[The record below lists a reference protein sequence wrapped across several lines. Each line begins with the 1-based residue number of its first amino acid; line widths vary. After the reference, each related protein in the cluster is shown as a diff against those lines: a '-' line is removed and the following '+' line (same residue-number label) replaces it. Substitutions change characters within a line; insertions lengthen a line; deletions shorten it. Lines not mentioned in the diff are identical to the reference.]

1 MLKHDT
7 NAFRLIRSKIGLKIA
22 ILVVIQIIFIITS
35 FSILSYYESQ
45 GTYLGNSINIAGKN
59 RFLTSNLMLH
69 LSEYFFEGSSDNDIS
84 KINHISKINSAIDQ
98 LETNI
103 LALRQGGKV
112 SDVDLKPLPS
122 EFFDDWNII
131 YQKWVSL
138 KTTLTENIIKPNE
151 QTNSAAT
158 TTTITTTT
166 AITIDNVIKTTLETR
181 ALSLVD
187 SSNALVT
194 KLGKYAGNISQNSMF
209 LQTIFA
215 LLNIA
220 VAAVVLFIVMRI
232 LKPIYA
238 LTTATSEVSRGN
250 LDVSVKSRGNDDE
263 LSVLSQS
270 FNSMVRSI
278 KNYVKKQNELTKE
291 LENANEE
298 LKHKDRLKDEFIN
311 VAAHELRS
319 PIQPILGLSQFLRS
333 NKGRESSSSSNS
345 AAMSIEKENEL
356 LDVIVRNSNRL
367 RQLAED
373 ILDVAKIESQS
384 LKLDKEKFD
393 INKKILNVIKDV
405 EKQISDSNKL
415 KILFIE
421 SREPIFID
429 ADKGRIYQVIA
440 NLLNNAIKFTK
451 EGTILVSVRMTQ
463 KKGGNKEEEG
473 REYGSS
479 SSSSR
484 HVIMSVKDSGAG
496 IATEI
501 EPKLFSKFA
510 TKSDK
515 GTGLGLFISKSIIEA
530 HGGKIWA
537 ENNSDGK
544 GATFA
549 FNLPIN

>member
-1 MLKHDT
+1 MLKHDA

-69 LSEYFFEGSSDNDIS
+69 LSEYFFESNGNDIS

-138 KTTLTENIIKPNE
+138 KTTLTNNIIKPNE
-151 QTNSAAT
+151 QINSEATATAT
-158 TTTITTTT
+158 TT
-166 AITIDNVIKTTLETR
+166 DKDIKTTLDTR

-194 KLGKYAGNISQNSMF
+194 KLGKYVGNTSQNSMF

-215 LLNIA
+215 FLNIV

-232 LKPIYA
+232 LKPIFA
-238 LTTATSEVSRGN
+238 LTTATSEISRGN
-250 LDVSVKSRGNDDE
+250 LDVSVKSRGNNDE
-263 LSVLSQS
+263 LSVLTDS
-270 FNSMVRSI
+270 FNFMVNSI
-278 KNYVKKQNELTKE
+278 KKYVNKQNELTRK
-291 LENANEE
+291 LKDANEE
-298 LKHKDRLKDEFIN
+298 LKNNDRLKDEFIN

-319 PIQPILGLSQFLRS
+319 PIQPILGLSEFLRS
-333 NKGRESSSSSNS
+333 NKGRENNNSSNS
-345 AAMSIEKENEL
+345 AAMSLEKEEEL
-356 LDVIVRNSNRL
+356 LDVIVRNSKRL

-373 ILDVAKIESQS
+373 ILDVAKIEGGS
-384 LKLDKEKFD
+384 LFLKKEKFNLKEM
-393 INKKILNVIKDV
+393 ITEILSEYEQKIKNIKNI
-405 EKQISDSNKL
+405 KLSYYSQGNDS
-415 KILFIE
+415 ITIE
-421 SREPIFID
+421 ADRSRLC
-429 ADKGRIYQVIA
+429 QVIY
-440 NLLNNAIKFTK
+440 NLLSNAVKFTNDGSITVIAEK
-451 EGTILVSVRMTQ
+451 KDKDDNFILLSIRDTGTGI
-463 KKGGNKEEEG
+463 
-473 REYGSS
+473 
-479 SSSSR
+479 
-484 HVIMSVKDSGAG
+484 DS
-496 IATEI
+496 EML
-501 EPKLFSKFA
+501 PKLFTKFA
-510 TKSDK
+510 TKSQTG
-515 GTGLGLFISKSIIEA
+515 GTGLGLFISKSIIER
-530 HGGKIWA
+530 HGGKMWA

-549 FNLPIN
+549 FSLPIN

>member
-1 MLKHDT
+1 MLKHGA

-35 FSILSYYESQ
+35 FGILSYYESQ

-69 LSEYFFEGSSDNDIS
+69 LSEYFFEGSSNDV
-84 KINHISKINSAIDQ
+84 SKINSAIDQ

-103 LALRQGGKV
+103 LALREGGKV

-122 EFFDDWNII
+122 EFLDNWNII

-138 KTTLTENIIKPNE
+138 KTTLTNNIIKPNE
-151 QTNSAAT
+151 QINSAAT
-158 TTTITTTT
+158 ATTV
-166 AITIDNVIKTTLETR
+166 DKVIKTTLETR
-181 ALSLVD
+181 VLSLVD

-194 KLGKYAGNISQNSMF
+194 QLGKYAGNSSQNLMF

-220 VAAVVLFIVMRI
+220 VSAVVFFIVMKI

-238 LTTATSEVSRGN
+238 LTTATSEVTRGN

-263 LSVLSQS
+263 ISVLSQS
-270 FNSMVRSI
+270 FNSMVSSI
-278 KNYVKKQNELTKE
+278 KNYIKKQNELTKE

-298 LKHKDRLKDEFIN
+298 LKHKDQLKDEFIN

-319 PIQPILGLSQFLRS
+319 PIQPILGLSEFLRS
-333 NKGRESSSSSNS
+333 NKGRKNSSGSNC
-345 AAMSIEKENEL
+345 AAMSLEKEEEL

-373 ILDVAKIESQS
+373 ILDVAKIEGGS
-384 LKLDKEKFD
+384 LILKKEKFNLKEMITEILSD
-393 INKKILNVIKDV
+393 YEQKIKNRKNIKLSYESQ
-405 EKQISDSNKL
+405 EKDAI
-415 KILFIE
+415 IIE
-421 SREPIFID
+421 ADRSRVC
-429 ADKGRIYQVIA
+429 QVVY
-440 NLLNNAIKFTK
+440 NLLNNAIKFTN
-451 EGTILVSVRMTQ
+451 EGSITVTIERKHNDNDIVVVSIHDT
-463 KKGGNKEEEG
+463 GTG
-473 REYGSS
+473 
-479 SSSSR
+479 
-484 HVIMSVKDSGAG
+484 IDS
-496 IATEI
+496 EML
-501 EPKLFSKFA
+501 PKLFTKFA
-510 TKSDK
+510 TKSEMG
-515 GTGLGLFISKSIIEA
+515 GTGLGLFISKSIIEK

-537 ENNSDGK
+537 ENNADGN

-549 FNLPIN
+549 FSLPIN

>member
-59 RFLTSNLMLH
+59 RFLDSNLMLH

-84 KINHISKINSAIDQ
+84 KISHISKINSAIDQ

-138 KTTLTENIIKPNE
+138 KTTLTNNIIKPNE
-151 QTNSAAT
+151 QINSA
-158 TTTITTTT
+158 
-166 AITIDNVIKTTLETR
+166 TLETR

-187 SSNALVT
+187 LSNALVT

-238 LTTATSEVSRGN
+238 LTTATSEVTRGN

-298 LKHKDRLKDEFIN
+298 LKHKDQLKDEFIN

-319 PIQPILGLSQFLRS
+319 PIQPILTVAEFLRGRKVGGRNS
-333 NKGRESSSSSNS
+333 NGSND
-345 AAMSIEKENEL
+345 AARSIEKEQEL
-356 LDVIVRNSNRL
+356 LDIIVRNSNRL
-367 RQLAED
+367 RQIAED
-373 ILDVAKIESQS
+373 ILDVARIESGS
-384 LKLDKEKFD
+384 LILKKEKFNLKEM
-393 INKKILNVIKDV
+393 ITEILSEYQQKIKNKNSIKLSYESQDNNA
-405 EKQISDSNKL
+405 I
-415 KILFIE
+415 IIE
-421 SREPIFID
+421 ADRSRLC
-429 ADKGRIYQVIA
+429 QVVY
-440 NLLNNAIKFTK
+440 NLLSNAIKFTDDGSITVVVESK
-451 EGTILVSVRMTQ
+451 DNDNNTVISIKDKGT
-463 KKGGNKEEEG
+463 
-473 REYGSS
+473 
-479 SSSSR
+479 
-484 HVIMSVKDSGAG
+484 G
-496 IATEI
+496 IHLEML
-501 EPKLFSKFA
+501 PKLFTKFA
-510 TKSDK
+510 TKSQTG
-515 GTGLGLFISKSIIEA
+515 GTGLGLFISKSIIEK
-530 HGGKIWA
+530 HNGRIWA
-537 ENNSDGK
+537 ENNHDGK

-549 FNLPIN
+549 FSLPLDNK

>member
-1 MLKHDT
+1 MLKHDA
-7 NAFRLIRSKIGLKIA
+7 NAFRLIHSKIGLKIA

-69 LSEYFFEGSSDNDIS
+69 LSEYFFESNGNDIS

-138 KTTLTENIIKPNE
+138 KTTLTNNIIKPNE
-151 QTNSAAT
+151 QINSEATATAT
-158 TTTITTTT
+158 TT
-166 AITIDNVIKTTLETR
+166 DKDIKTTLDTR

-194 KLGKYAGNISQNSMF
+194 KLGKYAGNTSQNSMF

-215 LLNIA
+215 FLNIV

-232 LKPIYA
+232 LKPIFA
-238 LTTATSEVSRGN
+238 LTTATSEISRGN
-250 LDVSVKSRGNDDE
+250 LDVSVKSRGNNDE
-263 LSVLSQS
+263 LSVLTDS
-270 FNSMVRSI
+270 FNFMVNSI
-278 KNYVKKQNELTKE
+278 KKYVNKQNELTKK
-291 LENANEE
+291 LKDTNEE
-298 LKHKDRLKDEFIN
+298 LKNNDRLKDEFIN

-319 PIQPILGLSQFLRS
+319 PIQPILGLSEFLRS
-333 NKGRESSSSSNS
+333 NKRRENSRSSNNS
-345 AAMSIEKENEL
+345 AAMSLEKEEEL
-356 LDVIVRNSNRL
+356 LDVIVRNSKRL

-373 ILDVAKIESQS
+373 ILDVAKIEGGS
-384 LKLDKEKFD
+384 LFLKKEKFNLKEM
-393 INKKILNVIKDV
+393 ITEILSEYEQKIKNIKNI
-405 EKQISDSNKL
+405 KLSYYSQGNDS
-415 KILFIE
+415 ITIE
-421 SREPIFID
+421 ADRSRLC
-429 ADKGRIYQVIA
+429 QVIY
-440 NLLNNAIKFTK
+440 NLLSNAVKFTNDGSITVIAEK
-451 EGTILVSVRMTQ
+451 KDKDDNFILLSIRDTGTGI
-463 KKGGNKEEEG
+463 
-473 REYGSS
+473 
-479 SSSSR
+479 
-484 HVIMSVKDSGAG
+484 DS
-496 IATEI
+496 EML
-501 EPKLFSKFA
+501 PKLFTKFA
-510 TKSDK
+510 TKSQTG
-515 GTGLGLFISKSIIEA
+515 GTGLGLFISKSIIER
-530 HGGKIWA
+530 HGGKMWA

-549 FNLPIN
+549 FSLPIN

>member
-1 MLKHDT
+1 MLKHDA

-22 ILVVIQIIFIITS
+22 ILVVIQVIFIITS
-35 FSILSYYESQ
+35 FGILSYYESQ

-69 LSEYFFEGSSDNDIS
+69 LSEYFFEGSSGNDIS

-122 EFFDDWNII
+122 EFLDNWNTI

-138 KTTLTENIIKPNE
+138 KTTITENIIKPNE
-151 QTNSAAT
+151 QINSTASASAT
-158 TTTITTTT
+158 TATTI
-166 AITIDNVIKTTLETR
+166 DKVIKTTLETR

-194 KLGKYAGNISQNSMF
+194 QLGKYAGNSSQNLMF

-220 VAAVVLFIVMRI
+220 VAAVVLFIVMKI

-238 LTTATSEVSRGN
+238 LTTATSEVTRGN
-250 LDVSVKSRGNDDE
+250 LDVSVKSRGNNDE

-270 FNSMVRSI
+270 FNSMVTSI

-298 LKHKDRLKDEFIN
+298 LKHKDQLKDEFIN

-319 PIQPILGLSQFLRS
+319 PIQPILGLSEFLRS
-333 NKGRESSSSSNS
+333 NKGRENSSNSSSNC
-345 AAMSIEKENEL
+345 AAMSIEKEKEL

-373 ILDVAKIESQS
+373 ILDVAKIESGS
-384 LKLDKEKFD
+384 LILKKEKFNLKEM
-393 INKKILNVIKDV
+393 ITEILSEYEQKIKNMKNIKLSYESQ
-405 EKQISDSNKL
+405 EKDAI
-415 KILFIE
+415 IIE
-421 SREPIFID
+421 ADRSRVC
-429 ADKGRIYQVIA
+429 QVVY
-440 NLLNNAIKFTK
+440 NLLNNAIKFTN
-451 EGTILVSVRMTQ
+451 EGSITVTIERKHNDNDIVVVSIHDT
-463 KKGGNKEEEG
+463 GTG
-473 REYGSS
+473 
-479 SSSSR
+479 
-484 HVIMSVKDSGAG
+484 IDS
-496 IATEI
+496 EML
-501 EPKLFSKFA
+501 PKLFTKFA
-510 TKSDK
+510 TKSEMG
-515 GTGLGLFISKSIIEA
+515 GTGLGLFISKSIIEK

-537 ENNSDGK
+537 ENNADGN

-549 FNLPIN
+549 FSLPIN

>member
-298 LKHKDRLKDEFIN
+298 LKHRDRLKDEFIN

-333 NKGRESSSSSNS
+333 NKGRESSSSSSNC
-345 AAMSIEKENEL
+345 AAMSLEKENEL

-373 ILDVAKIESQS
+373 ILDVAKIEGGS
-384 LKLDKEKFD
+384 LILKKEKFNLKEMITEILSD
-393 INKKILNVIKDV
+393 CEQKIKNRKNIKLSYESQ
-405 EKQISDSNKL
+405 EKNAI
-415 KILFIE
+415 IIE
-421 SREPIFID
+421 ADRSRVC
-429 ADKGRIYQVIA
+429 QVVY
-440 NLLNNAIKFTK
+440 NLLNNAIKFTN
-451 EGTILVSVRMTQ
+451 EGSITVIVKRKDIDDNFILVSIHDT
-463 KKGGNKEEEG
+463 GTG
-473 REYGSS
+473 
-479 SSSSR
+479 
-484 HVIMSVKDSGAG
+484 IDS
-496 IATEI
+496 EML
-501 EPKLFSKFA
+501 PKLYTKFA
-510 TKSDK
+510 TKSDTG
-515 GTGLGLFISKSIIEA
+515 GTGLGLFISKSIIEK

-537 ENNSDGK
+537 ENNNCDGGR

-549 FNLPIN
+549 FNLPVN

>member
-1 MLKHDT
+1 MLKHDA
-7 NAFRLIRSKIGLKIA
+7 NAFKLTHSKIGLKIA

-35 FSILSYYESQ
+35 FSILSYYKSQ

-69 LSEYFFEGSSDNDIS
+69 LSEYFFESNGNDIS

-138 KTTLTENIIKPNE
+138 KTTLTNNIIKPNE
-151 QTNSAAT
+151 QINSAAT
-158 TTTITTTT
+158 ATTTINN
-166 AITIDNVIKTTLETR
+166 DIKTTLETR

-187 SSNALVT
+187 LSNALVT

-238 LTTATSEVSRGN
+238 LTTATSEVTRGN

-263 LSVLSQS
+263 LSVLSHS

-278 KNYVKKQNELTKE
+278 KNYIKKQNELTKE

-298 LKHKDRLKDEFIN
+298 LKLKDRLKDEFIN

-333 NKGRESSSSSNS
+333 NKGRISSSTSNS

-384 LKLDKEKFD
+384 LKLDKDKFD

-421 SREPIFID
+421 QREAIFVD
-429 ADKGRIYQVIA
+429 ADKVRIYQVIA

-451 EGTILVSVRMTQ
+451 EGTISVSVKMPQ
-463 KKGGNKEEEG
+463 KKGMIREEKEEG
-473 REYGSS
+473 RDYGSS
-479 SSSSR
+479 TR
-484 HVIMSVKDSGAG
+484 QVIVSVKDSGAG
-496 IATEI
+496 IDPEI
-501 EPKLFSKFA
+501 LPRLFTKFA

-515 GTGLGLFISKSIIEA
+515 GTGLGLFISKS
-530 HGGKIWA
+530 
-537 ENNSDGK
+537 
-544 GATFA
+544 
-549 FNLPIN
+549 

>member
-373 ILDVAKIESQS
+373 ILDVAKIEGGS
-384 LKLDKEKFD
+384 LILKKEKFNLKEMITEILSD
-393 INKKILNVIKDV
+393 CEQKIKNRKNIKLSYESQ
-405 EKQISDSNKL
+405 EKNAI
-415 KILFIE
+415 IIE
-421 SREPIFID
+421 ADRSRVC
-429 ADKGRIYQVIA
+429 QVVY
-440 NLLNNAIKFTK
+440 NLLNNAIKFTN
-451 EGTILVSVRMTQ
+451 EGSITVIVKRKDIDDNFILVSIHDT
-463 KKGGNKEEEG
+463 GTG
-473 REYGSS
+473 
-479 SSSSR
+479 
-484 HVIMSVKDSGAG
+484 IDS
-496 IATEI
+496 EML
-501 EPKLFSKFA
+501 PKLYTKFA
-510 TKSDK
+510 TKSDTG
-515 GTGLGLFISKSIIEA
+515 GTGLGLFISKSIIEK

-537 ENNSDGK
+537 ENNNCDGGR

-549 FNLPIN
+549 FNLPVN

>member
-35 FSILSYYESQ
+35 FSILSYYDSQ

-69 LSEYFFEGSSDNDIS
+69 LSEYFFESNGNDIS

-138 KTTLTENIIKPNE
+138 KTTLTNNIIKPNE
-151 QTNSAAT
+151 QINSAAT
-158 TTTITTTT
+158 ATATAATTTI
-166 AITIDNVIKTTLETR
+166 IDNDIKTTLETR

-187 SSNALVT
+187 LSNALVT

-263 LSVLSQS
+263 LSVLSHS

-291 LENANEE
+291 LKNANEE
-298 LKHKDRLKDEFIN
+298 LKLKDRLKDEFIN

-333 NKGRESSSSSNS
+333 NKGRESSSSSSSSSNS
-345 AAMSIEKENEL
+345 AAMSIEKEKEL

-373 ILDVAKIESQS
+373 ILDVAKIEGGS
-384 LKLDKEKFD
+384 LILKKEKFNLKEMITEILSD
-393 INKKILNVIKDV
+393 YEQKIKNRKNIKLSYESK
-405 EKQISDSNKL
+405 EKDAI
-415 KILFIE
+415 IIE
-421 SREPIFID
+421 ADRSRMC
-429 ADKGRIYQVIA
+429 QVVY
-440 NLLNNAIKFTK
+440 NLLNNAIKFTT
-451 EGTILVSVRMTQ
+451 EGSITVIVKRKDIDDNFILVSIRDT
-463 KKGGNKEEEG
+463 GTG
-473 REYGSS
+473 
-479 SSSSR
+479 
-484 HVIMSVKDSGAG
+484 IDS
-496 IATEI
+496 EML
-501 EPKLFSKFA
+501 PKLYTKFA
-510 TKSDK
+510 TKSETG
-515 GTGLGLFISKSIIEA
+515 GTGLGLFISKSIIER

-537 ENNSDGK
+537 ENNNNCDGGR

-549 FNLPIN
+549 FNLPVN

>member
-1 MLKHDT
+1 MLKHDA

-69 LSEYFFEGSSDNDIS
+69 LSEYFFESNGNDIS

-103 LALRQGGKV
+103 LALREGGKV

-138 KTTLTENIIKPNE
+138 KTTLTNNIIKPNE
-151 QTNSAAT
+151 QINSEATATAT
-158 TTTITTTT
+158 TT
-166 AITIDNVIKTTLETR
+166 DKDIKTTLDTR

-194 KLGKYAGNISQNSMF
+194 KLGKYVGNTSQNSMF

-215 LLNIA
+215 FLNIV

-232 LKPIYA
+232 LKPIFA
-238 LTTATSEVSRGN
+238 LTTATSEISRGN
-250 LDVSVKSRGNDDE
+250 LDVSVKSRGNNDE
-263 LSVLSQS
+263 LSVLTDS
-270 FNSMVRSI
+270 FNFMVNSI
-278 KNYVKKQNELTKE
+278 KKYVNKQNELTRK
-291 LENANEE
+291 LKDANEE
-298 LKHKDRLKDEFIN
+298 LKNNDRLKDEFIN

-319 PIQPILGLSQFLRS
+319 PIQPILGLSEFLRS
-333 NKGRESSSSSNS
+333 NKGRENSSSSNNS
-345 AAMSIEKENEL
+345 AAMSLEKEEEL
-356 LDVIVRNSNRL
+356 LDVIVRNSKRL

-373 ILDVAKIESQS
+373 ILDVAKIEGGS
-384 LKLDKEKFD
+384 LFLKKEKFNLKEM
-393 INKKILNVIKDV
+393 ITEILSEYEQKIKNIKNI
-405 EKQISDSNKL
+405 KLSYYSQGNDS
-415 KILFIE
+415 ITIE
-421 SREPIFID
+421 ADRSRLC
-429 ADKGRIYQVIA
+429 QVIY
-440 NLLNNAIKFTK
+440 NLLSNAVKFTNDGSITVIAEK
-451 EGTILVSVRMTQ
+451 KDKDDNFILLSIRDTGTGI
-463 KKGGNKEEEG
+463 
-473 REYGSS
+473 
-479 SSSSR
+479 
-484 HVIMSVKDSGAG
+484 DS
-496 IATEI
+496 EML
-501 EPKLFSKFA
+501 PKLFTKFA
-510 TKSDK
+510 TKSQTG
-515 GTGLGLFISKSIIEA
+515 GTGLGLFISKSIIER
-530 HGGKIWA
+530 HGGKMWA

-549 FNLPIN
+549 FSLPIN

>member
-22 ILVVIQIIFIITS
+22 ILVVIQIIFIVTS

-59 RFLTSNLMLH
+59 RYLTSNLMLH
-69 LSEYFFEGSSDNDIS
+69 ISEYFFEGSRSGAS
-84 KINHISKINSAIDQ
+84 KVSHVSKINSAIEQ
-98 LETNI
+98 LDSNI

-112 SDVDLKPLPS
+112 QDVDLKPLPS

-138 KTTLTENIIKPNE
+138 KTILTNNIIKPNE
-151 QTNSAAT
+151 KINP
-158 TTTITTTT
+158 TT
-166 AITIDNVIKTTLETR
+166 ATSAIDKTIKTTLETR

-187 SSNALVT
+187 LSNALVT
-194 KLGKYAGNISQNSMF
+194 QLGEYARNISQNSMF

-238 LTTATSEVSRGN
+238 LTTATSEVTRGN

-278 KNYVKKQNELTKE
+278 KNYIKKQNELTKE

-298 LKHKDRLKDEFIN
+298 LKLKDRLKDEFIN

-333 NKGRESSSSSNS
+333 NK
-345 AAMSIEKENEL
+345 
-356 LDVIVRNSNRL
+356 
-367 RQLAED
+367 
-373 ILDVAKIESQS
+373 
-384 LKLDKEKFD
+384 
-393 INKKILNVIKDV
+393 
-405 EKQISDSNKL
+405 
-415 KILFIE
+415 
-421 SREPIFID
+421 
-429 ADKGRIYQVIA
+429 
-440 NLLNNAIKFTK
+440 
-451 EGTILVSVRMTQ
+451 
-463 KKGGNKEEEG
+463 
-473 REYGSS
+473 
-479 SSSSR
+479 
-484 HVIMSVKDSGAG
+484 
-496 IATEI
+496 
-501 EPKLFSKFA
+501 
-510 TKSDK
+510 
-515 GTGLGLFISKSIIEA
+515 
-530 HGGKIWA
+530 
-537 ENNSDGK
+537 
-544 GATFA
+544 
-549 FNLPIN
+549 

>member
-1 MLKHDT
+1 MLKHDA
-7 NAFRLIRSKIGLKIA
+7 NAFRLIHSKIALKIA

-69 LSEYFFEGSSDNDIS
+69 LSEYFFESNGNDIS

-138 KTTLTENIIKPNE
+138 KTTLTNNIIKPNE
-151 QTNSAAT
+151 QINSEATATAT
-158 TTTITTTT
+158 TT
-166 AITIDNVIKTTLETR
+166 DKDIKTTLDTR

-194 KLGKYAGNISQNSMF
+194 KLGKYAGNTSQNSMF

-215 LLNIA
+215 FLNIV

-232 LKPIYA
+232 LKPIFA
-238 LTTATSEVSRGN
+238 LTTATSEISRGN
-250 LDVSVKSRGNDDE
+250 LDVSVKSRGNNDE
-263 LSVLSQS
+263 LSVLTDS
-270 FNSMVRSI
+270 FNFMVNSI
-278 KNYVKKQNELTKE
+278 KKYVNKQNELTRK
-291 LENANEE
+291 LKDANEE
-298 LKHKDRLKDEFIN
+298 LKNNDRLKDEFIN

-319 PIQPILGLSQFLRS
+319 PIQPILGLSEFLRS
-333 NKGRESSSSSNS
+333 NKGRENNNSSNS
-345 AAMSIEKENEL
+345 AAMSLEKEEEL
-356 LDVIVRNSNRL
+356 LDVIVRNSKRL

-373 ILDVAKIESQS
+373 ILDVAKIEGGS
-384 LKLDKEKFD
+384 LFLKKEKFNLKEM
-393 INKKILNVIKDV
+393 ITEILSEYEQKIKNIKNI
-405 EKQISDSNKL
+405 KLSYYSQGNDS
-415 KILFIE
+415 ITIE
-421 SREPIFID
+421 ADRSRLC
-429 ADKGRIYQVIA
+429 QVIY
-440 NLLNNAIKFTK
+440 NLLSNAVKFTNDGSITVIAEK
-451 EGTILVSVRMTQ
+451 KDKDDNFILLSIRDTGTGI
-463 KKGGNKEEEG
+463 
-473 REYGSS
+473 
-479 SSSSR
+479 
-484 HVIMSVKDSGAG
+484 DS
-496 IATEI
+496 EML
-501 EPKLFSKFA
+501 PKLFTKFA
-510 TKSDK
+510 TKSQTG
-515 GTGLGLFISKSIIEA
+515 GTGLGLFISKSIIER
-530 HGGKIWA
+530 HGGKMWA

-549 FNLPIN
+549 FSLPIN

>member
-35 FSILSYYESQ
+35 FSILSYYDSQ

-69 LSEYFFEGSSDNDIS
+69 LSEYFFESNGNDIS

-151 QTNSAAT
+151 QINSAAT
-158 TTTITTTT
+158 ATATATAATTTI
-166 AITIDNVIKTTLETR
+166 IDNDIKTTLETR

-187 SSNALVT
+187 LSNALVT

-250 LDVSVKSRGNDDE
+250 VDE
-263 LSVLSQS
+263 LSVLSHS

-291 LENANEE
+291 LKNANEE
-298 LKHKDRLKDEFIN
+298 LKLKDRLKDEFIN

-333 NKGRESSSSSNS
+333 NKGRESSSSSSSSNS
-345 AAMSIEKENEL
+345 AAMSIEKEKEL

-373 ILDVAKIESQS
+373 ILDIAKIEGGS
-384 LKLDKEKFD
+384 LILKKEKF
-393 INKKILNVIKDV
+393 
-405 EKQISDSNKL
+405 
-415 KILFIE
+415 
-421 SREPIFID
+421 
-429 ADKGRIYQVIA
+429 
-440 NLLNNAIKFTK
+440 NLT
-451 EGTILVSVRMTQ
+451 
-463 KKGGNKEEEG
+463 
-473 REYGSS
+473 
-479 SSSSR
+479 
-484 HVIMSVKDSGAG
+484 
-496 IATEI
+496 
-501 EPKLFSKFA
+501 
-510 TKSDK
+510 
-515 GTGLGLFISKSIIEA
+515 
-530 HGGKIWA
+530 
-537 ENNSDGK
+537 
-544 GATFA
+544 
-549 FNLPIN
+549 